1 MGLGVVKEHR
11 LTLMEESMRGV
22 GKMELDGMEHNM
34 TKTETLPKS
43 M

>member
-1 MGLGVVKEHR
+1 MGNEMVKEHE
-11 LTLMEESMRGV
+11 LTLMEESMKGNSRMGRS
-22 GKMELDGMEHNM
+22 GTEHNM